1 MRFASILGV
10 SMVGLIMTGCSSSSS
25 SKDAGASDGATPM
38 VDSSGGGT
46 PDTGAGAVA
55 DSSTSGAVDSSTGTT
70 NDSSA
75 GSIAD
80 TGAPPDATT
89 ATDAGTS
96 SLFSF
101 FVTSVGSGDAG
112 GDLGGVAG
120 ADAKCQMLAA
130 AVGAGGRTWHAY
142 LSTGGATPVNA
153 RDRIGSG
160 PWYNVRGAKI
170 AGDLAQLHEEGDA
183 GMNWV
188 SATTAL
194 DENGN
199 PIPTGT
205 AGTTNQHDILTGS
218 DTGGRALPGSP
229 DLTCAAWTSSLAS
242 GAPTPDGGP
251 VPAAQVG
258 HENRTGT
265 NAPPASMSWN
275 SSHATPGCAA
285 ADLQRVGGA
294 GRLYCFA
301 TN

>member
-1 MRFASILGV
+1 MRFVSILGGASWV
-10 SMVGLIMTGCSSSSS
+10 LLATGCSSSSS
-25 SKDAGASDGATPM
+25 SPSLSRDSGASDAATPTT
-38 VDSSGGGT
+38 DASGGGLT
-46 PDTGAGAVA
+46 DASTSATTDSSTGATHDSSTGAVA
-55 DSSTSGAVDSSTGTT
+55 DA
-70 NDSSA
+70 SA
-75 GSIAD
+75 
-80 TGAPPDATT
+80 TPDATT
-89 ATDAGTS
+89 TADASADAGAA

-101 FVTSVGSGDAG
+101 FVSSVGSGDAG
-112 GDLGGVAG
+112 GDLGGLTG

-153 RDRIGSG
+153 RDRIGPG
-160 PWYNVRGAKI
+160 PWYNVRGVKI

-183 GMNWV
+183 GMNGI

-199 PIPTGT
+199 SVPTGT

-218 DTGGRALPGSP
+218 DTGGRALPDSP
-229 DLTCAAWTSSLAS
+229 DRTCAAWTSSLAS
-242 GAPTPDGGP
+242 GAAAPDGGP
-251 VPAAQVG
+251 VPTAQVG

-265 NAPPASMSWN
+265 NQPPASMSWN

-285 ADLQRVGGA
+285 ADLARVGGA

-301 TN
+301 TD